1 MYHLAGWQ
9 TVPDAL
15 SQHPDYVTALGTLVV
30 EPSFFGSMSKFTF
43 EEPDREM
50 ADLVSLAR
58 SHTSK
63 FHIVEHFGLPVVVR
77 L

>member
-15 SQHPDYVTALGTLVV
+15 SQHPEHVTALGTLLV
-30 EPSFFGSMSKFTF
+30 EPCSIGSVSKLTF
-43 EEPDREM
+43 VELDRKI
-50 ADLVSLAR
+50 AKPVSLAR
-58 SHTSK
+58 SHVLN
-63 FHIVEHFGLPVVVR
+63 FHIIEHFGLPVVVR